1 MSWWDYRYQTDGM
14 SHRFT
19 LVDDNTSNN
28 AQIVEALAT
37 VATQLFIIA
46 RVVLDLHQPDKERNS
61 RVSLRLWNTLL
72 GMKALLRLFN
82 GTALQT
88 AKGVL
93 YSTSSSSCYLL
104 ICCKYGPSSRAKQ

>member
-46 RVVLDLHQPDKERNS
+46 KVGFLS
-61 RVSLRLWNTLL
+61 WT
-72 GMKALLRLFN
+72 
-82 GTALQT
+82 
-88 AKGVL
+88 
-93 YSTSSSSCYLL
+93 STSLTRKEIQECL
-104 ICCKYGPSSRAKQ
+104 